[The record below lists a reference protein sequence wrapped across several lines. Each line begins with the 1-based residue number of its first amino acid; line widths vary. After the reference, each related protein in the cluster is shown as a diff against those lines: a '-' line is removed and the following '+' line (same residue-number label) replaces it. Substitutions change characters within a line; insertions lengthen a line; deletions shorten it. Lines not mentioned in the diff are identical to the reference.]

1 VPEIAAAAPRSSK
14 CATSPRSIG
23 WGKFVARA
31 LVLEFRQPRCAAIAG
46 PRLRIT
52 RHASDFARAP
62 EIAVSHLE
70 AKGSDAFWCILVY
83 S

>member
-14 CATSPRSIG
+14 CATSPRSIR

-46 PRLRIT
+46 PRCGSRDTPAISL
-52 RHASDFARAP
+52 ARQ
-62 EIAVSHLE
+62 EIVVSHLE